1 MRDLVKDYLGKEV
14 SRRRFIAKATAA
26 GFSLAAA
33 RSSLR
38 ALEPIVR
45 AETKLAQ
52 TVGLRYVATTQTNSL
67 RYGTG
72 GELLAEQ
79 IRAAGTRFIF
89 ICNSSG
95 MGPLCDAVVD
105 RPDLQFIQGVSENQA
120 VAMADGYAK
129 ATGLTSFA
137 CFSRVGGPIAS
148 ANMYNAMKDRT
159 PIVVV
164 TDHMDSQADGRDG
177 HEDLD
182 DWLDAFKQYT
192 KWRWLVKEGNRIPE
206 WVAHAFKVSSTAPG
220 GPTFVRVPR
229 NVLYQKHK
237 AEIFS
242 HESMSVPMDI
252 TPNPKYVERAAQMLV
267 EAKNP
272 LLFVGHEVWTSGG
285 RAEVVKLAE
294 MLAIPVTQAWS
305 WAADFPTDHPLYL
318 GGYLDPMRFPN
329 TIDLFLNFG
338 ANMPDPG
345 SSPSAIPREAKI
357 IHARVDSRQ
366 LGADYPV
373 DLPIVADVKETA
385 RALIDAL
392 KSTVTKERL
401 ATIRQARWDA
411 TKSFTDK
418 LKQSYLTAAR
428 NGWNES
434 PITWPRLLLTLNE
447 ALDEDAIIVEEVGTE
462 DWVLR
467 SFPFAEGKKTK
478 FGRTLGRSLC
488 WGVGASIGVKL
499 ARPNNQVVALQGD
512 GGFLFGQTDA
522 LWAMSR
528 YDVPIITIVCNNRS
542 YDEPRNNIMMK
553 GGRSRQ
559 ENKDMICYLGNPDVE
574 FTHLASAYGI
584 RGERVAHPA
593 ELKPALQRAIATTR
607 EGRPYLLEVLVARTG
622 LAADSTWYP
631 RYSVAQ
637 ARKRKV

>member
-1 MRDLVKDYLGKEV
+1 MRDLVKDYLGRQV
-14 SRRRFIAKATAA
+14 SRRSFISKATAA
-26 GFSLAAA
+26 GFSFAAV
-33 RSSLR
+33 RSSLE
-38 ALEPIVR
+38 ALDPIVR
-45 AETKLAQ
+45 AETIHS
-52 TVGLRYVATTQTNSL
+52 GSATSMTTTKTFA
-67 RYGTG
+67 GTG

-129 ATGLTSFA
+129 ATGEASFA

-159 PIVVV
+159 PVVIV

-206 WVAHAFKVSSTAPG
+206 WVAHAYKVSSTAPG
-220 GPTFVRVPR
+220 GPTFIRIPR
-229 NVLYQKHK
+229 NVLYQSNLK

-242 HESMSVPMDI
+242 RESISVPMDI
-252 TPNPKYVERAAQMLV
+252 TPNPKYIERAAQMLI

-272 LLFVGHEVWTSGG
+272 ILHVGHEVTVSGG
-285 RAEVVKLAE
+285 RGALVELAE
-294 MLAIPVTQAWS
+294 LLAIPVTQAWS

-318 GGYLDPMRFPN
+318 GGYLDPMRFPDP
-329 TIDLFLNFG
+329 IDLFLNLG
-338 ANMPDPG
+338 TSLPDPG
-345 SSPSAIPREAKI
+345 SATTAIPGTAKI

-373 DLPIVADVKETA
+373 DLAIVADVKETA
-385 RALIDAL
+385 RALTEAV
-392 KSTVTKERL
+392 KSMATKERL
-401 ATIRQARWDA
+401 ASIKQSRWNA
-411 TKSFTDK
+411 TKTFTDK

-428 NGWNES
+428 NGWDES
-434 PITWPRLLLTLNE
+434 PLTWLRLLLTLNE
-447 ALDEDAIIVEEVGTE
+447 MLDDDAIIVEEVGTE
-462 DWVLR
+462 DWILR

-478 FGRTLGRSLC
+478 IGRTLGRSLC
-488 WGVGASIGVKL
+488 WGMGASIGVKL
-499 ARPNNQVVALQGD
+499 ARPDNQVVSLQGD
-512 GGFLFGQTDA
+512 GGFLFGQSDS

-559 ENKDMICYLGNPDVE
+559 ENKDMICYLGSPDVE

-607 EGRPYLLEVLVARTG
+607 EGRPYLLDVLVARTG

-637 ARKRKV
+637 ARTRKV